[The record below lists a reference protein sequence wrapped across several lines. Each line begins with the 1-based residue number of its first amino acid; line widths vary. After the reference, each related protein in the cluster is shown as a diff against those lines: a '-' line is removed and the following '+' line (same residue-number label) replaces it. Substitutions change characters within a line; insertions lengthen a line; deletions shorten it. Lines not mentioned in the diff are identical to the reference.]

1 MRQGEI
7 LARWAGE
14 RMAWLM
20 LDASEDVAHKAVKRV
35 RSKLEQG
42 VFEDEESGERFFST
56 AILEWWSFGQH
67 HRERIDVCGEQAL
80 GEAELNGAGGVVIKS
95 ASELK

>member
-20 LDASEDVAHKAVKRV
+20 LDANEDVANKAVKRV

-42 VFEDEESGERFFST
+42 VFEDEESGERFFFNGN
-56 AILEWWSFGQH
+56 FGVVVLSNGTT
-67 HRERIDVCGEQAL
+67 ESELMSVAEQAL
-80 GEAELNGAGGVVIKS
+80 GEAELSGAGSVVIK
-95 ASELK
+95 